1 MRRRQFITLL
11 GGVAAWPMA
20 ARAQQAAVPSIGYLH
35 AGLLQSDNTAAFRQG
50 LVETGY
56 VEGRNV
62 RIEYREANN
71 DYSRLK
77 ELAAD
82 LIRRRVQVIFPGGG
96 VVAALAAKSLTK
108 SVPIVVVTADDP
120 VASGLVASLSRPGG
134 NVTGVTFLAT
144 ELGPKR
150 LALLKELVP
159 GAMHYA
165 LLVNPN
171 SPTTNSLVAALS
183 TAADS
188 IGRRIDVFNVGRIG
202 EIDTAFAE
210 LVRKGADAV
219 VVGNTG
225 SLFSTR
231 FVHLSTLAAY
241 YRLPAVYADRR
252 AVEVGG
258 LMSYGADSRDAI
270 RQGGSYVGRILKG
283 EKPADLPFVQAAKFE
298 FVLNLQTAKILG
310 IEVPT
315 SLLATADEVIE

>member
-1 MRRRQFITLL
+1 MTLL
-11 GGVAAWPMA
+11 GGAAAAWPLA
-20 ARAQQAAVPSIGYLH
+20 ARAQQPAVPVIGYLH
-35 AGLLQSDNTAAFRQG
+35 AGLLQDDNVAALRRG
-50 LVETGY
+50 LAENGY

-62 RIEYREANN
+62 RIEYREAKN
-71 DYSRLK
+71 DYSQLK
-77 ELAAD
+77 EMAAD
-82 LIRRRVQVIFPGGG
+82 LLRRRVQVIFPGGG

-120 VASGLVASLSRPGG
+120 VASGLVASLNRSGG
-134 NVTGVTFLAT
+134 NVTGITFLAT

-150 LALLKELVP
+150 FALLRELVP

-171 SPTTNSLVAALS
+171 SPTTGSQVAELRAAGES
-183 TAADS
+183 MGRHIDIFNADS
-188 IGRRIDVFNVGRIG
+188 IG
-202 EIDTAFAE
+202 EIDSAFSE

-241 YRLPAVYADRR
+241 YRLPVIYADRR

-258 LMSYGADSRDAI
+258 LMSYGADMRDAI
-270 RQGGSYVGRILKG
+270 RQAGNYVGRILKG

-298 FVLNLQTAKILG
+298 LVLNLQTAKILG
-310 IEVPT
+310 LQVPA
-315 SLLATADEVIE
+315 SLLAIADEVIE